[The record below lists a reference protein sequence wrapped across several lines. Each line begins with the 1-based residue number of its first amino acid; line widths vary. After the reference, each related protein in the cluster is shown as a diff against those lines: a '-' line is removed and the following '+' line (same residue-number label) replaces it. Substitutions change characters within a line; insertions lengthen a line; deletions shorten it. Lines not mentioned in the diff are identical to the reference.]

1 MGALGVRLLLLQLL
15 GLLVSRP
22 CAGTGVRVGRFL
34 NQGLRYVVVT
44 RGTYYKTFRIIFDFL
59 NSFLTEGYIVKVF
72 ILFLL
77 LKNFK
82 PSIT

>member
-1 MGALGVRLLLLQLL
+1 MAILVLQVHADLLYTRIQLCTL
-15 GLLVSRP
+15 YS
-22 CAGTGVRVGRFL
+22 RVGRFL